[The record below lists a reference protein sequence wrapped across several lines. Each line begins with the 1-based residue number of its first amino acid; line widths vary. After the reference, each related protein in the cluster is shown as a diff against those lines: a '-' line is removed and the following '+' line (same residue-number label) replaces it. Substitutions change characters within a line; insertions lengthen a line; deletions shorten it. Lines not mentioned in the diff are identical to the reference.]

1 MEKGDAQ
8 KNIFLSWL
16 LVIVMFELEMWEVFM
31 AWVKFVREGI
41 EIEVNAGMS
50 VLEAEIQAG
59 LRPDAPCGG
68 LGKCGKCLVKMNGEV
83 VKACQMQIG
92 EGEICVV
99 ETLDGAG
106 NEKILTDGFNREVVL
121 EPGLKMAQVKLEKA
135 KTGEKRSDWQRLL
148 DTLAEADGE
157 VEPEQMEVDLKLAG
171 ELYGMR
177 RDSDEWYVIYSRR
190 RILEMR
196 KEAGRRCLAA
206 FDIGTTTIAGYL
218 LDGADG
224 RTLAVESRMNP
235 QAQYGADVIMR
246 ANYALEH
253 GTEALSMC
261 VRKAVNEMLGSLAE
275 DAGIRRE
282 DVFQVCVV
290 GNTCMHHL
298 FLGISPASLVHAPYT
313 PAVSE
318 RLVLNAGDY
327 GLSVQERAELIMLP
341 DIAGYV
347 GADTCGCLL
356 AIRQDLR
363 EEISLMIDIGTNGE
377 MVLGN
382 RERMVTCST
391 AAGPAFEGAK
401 IECGMRGADG
411 AVDHVKY
418 EDGKWSYTTVGNKPA
433 VGLCGSGLIDLV
445 AGLLDAGILD
455 ENGVLRSGQ
464 EKQGVFIL
472 VPPEQSGNE
481 RGVYLTQKDIGEVQL
496 AKAAI
501 AAGIRMLMEK
511 LGITEDEIS
520 SVYIAGAFGNY
531 MDPVS
536 AGKISLLPATLV
548 KKVKPVGNAAGEGA
562 KIALVNE
569 KEMLEMD
576 ELVRK
581 TEFIELAASADFQDY
596 FIDELGFEIDE

>member
-1 MEKGDAQ
+1 
-8 KNIFLSWL
+8 
-16 LVIVMFELEMWEVFM
+16 M
-31 AWVKFVREGI
+31 AWVKFVRENI
-41 EIEVNAGMS
+41 EIEMEDGAS
-50 VLEAEIQAG
+50 VLEAEIRAG

-68 LGKCGKCLVKMNGEV
+68 LGKCGKCLVKINGEV
-83 VKACQMQIG
+83 VKACQVRIS
-92 EGEICVV
+92 EGETCVV
-99 ETLDGAG
+99 ETLDRAG
-106 NEKILTDGFNREVVL
+106 SEKILTDGFNREVVF
-121 EPGLKMAQVKLEKA
+121 EPGLRMVQVELEKA
-135 KTGEKRSDWQRLL
+135 RPGEKRSDWQRLL
-148 DTLAEADGE
+148 DELAEMDSD
-157 VEPEQMEVDLKLAG
+157 VEPERMEVDLKLAG

-177 RDSDEWYVIYSRR
+177 RDSDDWYVIYSGR

-196 KEAGRRCLAA
+196 KQAGRRCLAA

-218 LDGADG
+218 LDSEDG
-224 RTLAVESRMNP
+224 RMLAVESRMNP

-253 GTEALSMC
+253 GTDVLSRC
-261 VRKAVNEMLGSLAE
+261 IREAVNEMLGVLTG
-275 DAGIRRE
+275 DAGISRQ
-282 DVFQVCVV
+282 DIFQVCIV

-327 GLSVQERAELIMLP
+327 GLDVQRKAELIMLP

-356 AIRQDLR
+356 ALRQDQKD
-363 EEISLMIDIGTNGE
+363 EISLMIDIGTNGE

-382 RERMVTCST
+382 RNRLVTCST

-401 IECGMRGADG
+401 IECGMRGAAG

-418 EDGKWSYTTVGNKPA
+418 ENGKWDYTTVGNQPA

-445 AGLLDAGILD
+445 AGLLDAGMLD
-455 ENGVLRSGQ
+455 ENGALSSGQ
-464 EKQGVFIL
+464 EKQGVFML
-472 VPPEQSGNE
+472 VPLEQAGNE

-501 AAGIRMLMEK
+501 AAGIQMLMK
-511 LGITEDEIS
+511 RLGITEEEIC

-536 AGKISLLPATLV
+536 AGKIGLLPAALV

-569 KEMLEMD
+569 REMLEMD
-576 ELVRK
+576 ELVGK
-581 TEFIELAASADFQDY
+581 IDFVELAASGDFQDY
-596 FIDELGFEIDE
+596 FIDELGFEANE

>member
-1 MEKGDAQ
+1 
-8 KNIFLSWL
+8 
-16 LVIVMFELEMWEVFM
+16 M
-31 AWVKFVREGI
+31 AWVKFVRENI
-41 EIEVNAGMS
+41 EIEMEDGAS
-50 VLEAEIQAG
+50 VLEAEIRAG

-68 LGKCGKCLVKMNGEV
+68 LGKCGKCLVKINGEV
-83 VKACQMQIG
+83 VKACQVRIS
-92 EGEICVV
+92 EGETCVV
-99 ETLDGAG
+99 ETLDRAG
-106 NEKILTDGFNREVVL
+106 SEKILTDGFNREVVF
-121 EPGLKMAQVKLEKA
+121 EPGLRMVQVELEKA
-135 KTGEKRSDWQRLL
+135 RPGEKRSDWQRLL
-148 DTLAEADGE
+148 DELAEMDSD
-157 VEPEQMEVDLKLAG
+157 VEPERMEVDLKLAG

-177 RDSDEWYVIYSRR
+177 RDSDDWYVIYSGR

-196 KEAGRRCLAA
+196 KQAGRRCLAA

-218 LDGADG
+218 LDSEDG
-224 RTLAVESRMNP
+224 RMLAVESRMNP
-235 QAQYGADVIMR
+235 QSQYGADVIMR

-253 GTEALSMC
+253 GTDVLSRC
-261 VRKAVNEMLGSLAE
+261 IREAVNEMLGVLAG
-275 DAGIRRE
+275 DAGISRE
-282 DVFQVCVV
+282 DIFQVCIV

-327 GLSVQERAELIMLP
+327 GLDVQRKAELIMLP

-356 AIRQDLR
+356 ALRQDQKD
-363 EEISLMIDIGTNGE
+363 EISLMIDIGTNGE

-382 RERMVTCST
+382 RNRLVTCST

-401 IECGMRGADG
+401 IECGMRGAAG

-418 EDGKWSYTTVGNKPA
+418 ENGKWDYTTVGNQPA

-445 AGLLDAGILD
+445 AGLLDAGMLD
-455 ENGVLRSGQ
+455 ENGALSSGQ
-464 EKQGVFIL
+464 EKQGVFML
-472 VPPEQSGNE
+472 VPLEQAGNE

-501 AAGIRMLMEK
+501 AAGIQMLMK
-511 LGITEDEIS
+511 RLGITEEEIC

-536 AGKISLLPATLV
+536 AGKIGLLPAALV

-569 KEMLEMD
+569 REMLEMD
-576 ELVRK
+576 ELVGK
-581 TEFIELAASADFQDY
+581 IDFVELAASGDFQDY
-596 FIDELGFEIDE
+596 FIDELGFEANE

>member
-1 MEKGDAQ
+1 
-8 KNIFLSWL
+8 
-16 LVIVMFELEMWEVFM
+16 M
-31 AWVKFVREGI
+31 AWVKFVRENI
-41 EIEVNAGMS
+41 EIEMEDGAS
-50 VLEAEIQAG
+50 VLEAEIRAG

-68 LGKCGKCLVKMNGEV
+68 LGKCGKCLVKINGEV
-83 VKACQMQIG
+83 VKACQVRIS
-92 EGEICVV
+92 EGETCVV
-99 ETLDGAG
+99 ETLDRAG
-106 NEKILTDGFNREVVL
+106 SEKILTDGFNREVVF
-121 EPGLKMAQVKLEKA
+121 EPGLRMVQVELEKA
-135 KTGEKRSDWQRLL
+135 RPGEKRSDWQRLL
-148 DTLAEADGE
+148 DELAEMDSD
-157 VEPEQMEVDLKLAG
+157 VEPERMEVDLKLAG

-177 RDSDEWYVIYSRR
+177 RDSDDWYVIYSGR

-196 KEAGRRCLAA
+196 KQAGRRCLAA

-218 LDGADG
+218 LDSEDG
-224 RTLAVESRMNP
+224 RMLAVESRMNP

-253 GTEALSMC
+253 GTDVLSRC
-261 VRKAVNEMLGSLAE
+261 IREAVNEMLGVLAG
-275 DAGIRRE
+275 DAGISRE
-282 DVFQVCVV
+282 DIFQVCIV

-327 GLSVQERAELIMLP
+327 GLDVQRKAELIMLP

-356 AIRQDLR
+356 ALRQDQKD
-363 EEISLMIDIGTNGE
+363 EISLMIDIGTNGE

-382 RERMVTCST
+382 RNRLVTCST

-401 IECGMRGADG
+401 IECGMRGAAG

-418 EDGKWSYTTVGNKPA
+418 ENGKWDYTTVGNQPA

-445 AGLLDAGILD
+445 AGLLDAGMLD
-455 ENGVLRSGQ
+455 ENGALSSGQ
-464 EKQGVFIL
+464 EKQGVFML
-472 VPPEQSGNE
+472 VPLEQAGNE
-481 RGVYLTQKDIGEVQL
+481 RGVYLTQKDIVEVQL

-501 AAGIRMLMEK
+501 AAGIQMLMK
-511 LGITEDEIS
+511 RLGITEEEIC

-536 AGKISLLPATLV
+536 AGKIGLLPAALV

-569 KEMLEMD
+569 REMLEMD
-576 ELVRK
+576 ELVGK
-581 TEFIELAASADFQDY
+581 IDFVELAASGDFQDY
-596 FIDELGFEIDE
+596 FIDELGFEANE

>member
-1 MEKGDAQ
+1 
-8 KNIFLSWL
+8 
-16 LVIVMFELEMWEVFM
+16 M
-31 AWVKFVREGI
+31 AWVKFVRKNI
-41 EIEVNAGMS
+41 EIEMEDGAS
-50 VLEAEIQAG
+50 VLEAEIRAG

-68 LGKCGKCLVKMNGEV
+68 LGKCGKCLVKINGEV
-83 VKACQMQIG
+83 VKACQVRIS
-92 EGEICVV
+92 EGETCVV
-99 ETLDGAG
+99 ETLDRAG
-106 NEKILTDGFNREVVL
+106 SEKILTDGFNREVVF
-121 EPGLKMAQVKLEKA
+121 EPGLRMVQVELEKA
-135 KTGEKRSDWQRLL
+135 RPGEKRSDWQRLL
-148 DTLAEADGE
+148 DELAEMDSD
-157 VEPEQMEVDLKLAG
+157 VEPERMEVDLKLAG

-177 RDSDEWYVIYSRR
+177 RDSDDWYVIYSGR

-196 KEAGRRCLAA
+196 KQAGRRCLAA

-218 LDGADG
+218 LDSEDG
-224 RTLAVESRMNP
+224 RMLAVESRMNP

-253 GTEALSMC
+253 GTDVLSRC
-261 VRKAVNEMLGSLAE
+261 IREAVNEMLGVLAG
-275 DAGIRRE
+275 DAGISRE
-282 DVFQVCVV
+282 DIFQVCIV

-327 GLSVQERAELIMLP
+327 GLDVQRKAELIMLP

-356 AIRQDLR
+356 ALRQDQKD
-363 EEISLMIDIGTNGE
+363 EISLMIDIGTNGE

-382 RERMVTCST
+382 RNRLVTCST

-401 IECGMRGADG
+401 IECGMRGAAG

-418 EDGKWSYTTVGNKPA
+418 ENGKWDYTTVGNQPA

-445 AGLLDAGILD
+445 AGLLDAGMLD
-455 ENGVLRSGQ
+455 ENGALSSGQ
-464 EKQGVFIL
+464 EKQGVFML
-472 VPPEQSGNE
+472 VPLEQAGNE

-501 AAGIRMLMEK
+501 AAGIQMLMK
-511 LGITEDEIS
+511 RLGITEEEIC

-536 AGKISLLPATLV
+536 AGKIGLLPAALV

-569 KEMLEMD
+569 REMLEMD
-576 ELVRK
+576 ELVGK
-581 TEFIELAASADFQDY
+581 IDFVELSASGDFQDY
-596 FIDELGFEIDE
+596 FIDELGFEANE

>member
-1 MEKGDAQ
+1 
-8 KNIFLSWL
+8 
-16 LVIVMFELEMWEVFM
+16 M

-50 VLEAEIQAG
+50 VLEAEIRAG

-68 LGKCGKCLVKMNGEV
+68 LGKCGKCLVKIDGEV
-83 VKACQMQIG
+83 VKACQVRIG
-92 EGEICVV
+92 EGETCVV
-99 ETLDGAG
+99 ETLDRAG
-106 NEKILTDGFNREVVL
+106 NEKILTDGFNREVVF
-121 EPGLKMAQVKLEKA
+121 EPGLRMAQVELEKA

-148 DTLAEADGE
+148 DTLAETDGE
-157 VEPEQMEVDLKLAG
+157 VEQGQMEVDLKLAG

-327 GLSVQERAELIMLP
+327 GLAVQERAELLMLS

-356 AIRQDLR
+356 AIRQDQQ

-401 IECGMRGADG
+401 IECGMRGAAG

-418 EDGKWSYTTVGNKPA
+418 EDGKWNYTTVGNKPA

-445 AGLLDAGILD
+445 AGLLDAGMLD

-472 VPPEQSGNE
+472 VPPERGGNE
-481 RGVYLTQKDIGEVQL
+481 RGVYLTQKDLGEVQL

-501 AAGIRMLMEK
+501 AAGIQMLMER
-511 LGITEDEIS
+511 LGITEDDIC

-536 AGKISLLPATLV
+536 AGKIGLLPATLV

-581 TEFIELAASADFQDY
+581 IEFVELAASADFQDH
-596 FIDELGFEIDE
+596 FIDELGFETGE

>member
-1 MEKGDAQ
+1 
-8 KNIFLSWL
+8 
-16 LVIVMFELEMWEVFM
+16 M
-31 AWVKFVREGI
+31 AWVNFVREGKR
-41 EIEVNAGMS
+41 IEVEDGES
-50 VLEAEIQAG
+50 VLEAEIRAG

-68 LGKCGKCLVKMNGEV
+68 LGKCGKCLVKIDGEV
-83 VKACQMQIG
+83 VKACQVRAGG
-92 EGEICVV
+92 EPEHKEYIV
-99 ETLDGAG
+99 ETLERSGD
-106 NEKILTDGFNREVVL
+106 EKILTDGFNREVVFA
-121 EPGLKMAQVKLEKA
+121 PGVRMEKVVLEKA
-135 KTGEKRSDWQRLL
+135 KPGEKRSDWQRLL
-148 DTLAEADGE
+148 DALAETDSG
-157 VEPEQMEVDLKLAG
+157 VEPERMEADLKLAG

-177 RDSDEWYVIYSRR
+177 RDSDDWYVIYSGR
-190 RILEMR
+190 RIMELR
-196 KEAGRRCLAA
+196 KEVGRRCLVA

-218 LDGADG
+218 LDGEDG

-253 GTEALSMC
+253 GTDVLSQC
-261 VRKAVNEMLGSLAE
+261 IREAVNEMLGVLAGA
-275 DAGIRRE
+275 AGISR
-282 DVFQVCVV
+282 DDIFQVCIV

-298 FLGISPASLVHAPYT
+298 FLGISPASLVHAPYM

-327 GLSVQERAELIMLP
+327 GLDVQRKAELIMLP

-356 AIRQDLR
+356 TLRQDLKD
-363 EEISLMIDIGTNGE
+363 EISLMIDIGTNGE

-382 RERMVTCST
+382 KERLVTCST

-401 IECGMRGADG
+401 IECGMRGAAG
-411 AVDHVKY
+411 AVDHVKF
-418 EDGKWSYTTVGNKPA
+418 EDGKWSYTTVGDKPA

-445 AGLLDAGILD
+445 AGLLDAGMLD
-455 ENGVLRSGQ
+455 ENGVLSSGQ
-464 EKQGVFIL
+464 EKPGVFVL
-472 VPPEQSGNE
+472 VPKEQAGTE
-481 RGVYLTQKDIGEVQL
+481 KGVYITQKDIGEVQL

-501 AAGIRMLMEK
+501 AAGIQMLEK
-511 LGITEDEIS
+511 QLGIMEDQID

-536 AGKISLLPATLV
+536 AGRIGLFPETLV
-548 KKVKPVGNAAGEGA
+548 RKVKPVGNAAGEGA

-569 KEMLEMD
+569 REMLEMD

-581 TEFIELAASADFQDY
+581 IDFVELAASADFQDY
-596 FIDELGFEIDE
+596 FIDELGFEMSE

>member
-1 MEKGDAQ
+1 M
-8 KNIFLSWL
+8 
-16 LVIVMFELEMWEVFM
+16 
-31 AWVKFVREGI
+31 
-41 EIEVNAGMS
+41 
-50 VLEAEIQAG
+50 
-59 LRPDAPCGG
+59 
-68 LGKCGKCLVKMNGEV
+68 
-83 VKACQMQIG
+83 VKACQVRIS
-92 EGEICVV
+92 EGETCVV
-99 ETLDGAG
+99 ETLDRAG
-106 NEKILTDGFNREVVL
+106 SEKILTDGFNREVVF
-121 EPGLKMAQVKLEKA
+121 EPGLRMVQVELEKA
-135 KTGEKRSDWQRLL
+135 RPGEKRSDWQRLL
-148 DTLAEADGE
+148 DELAEMDSD
-157 VEPEQMEVDLKLAG
+157 VEPERMEVDLKLAG

-177 RDSDEWYVIYSRR
+177 RDSDDWYVIYSGR

-196 KEAGRRCLAA
+196 KQAGRRCLAA

-218 LDGADG
+218 LDSEDG
-224 RTLAVESRMNP
+224 RMLAVESRMNP

-253 GTEALSMC
+253 GTDVLSRC
-261 VRKAVNEMLGSLAE
+261 IREAVNEMLGVLAG
-275 DAGIRRE
+275 DAGISRE
-282 DVFQVCVV
+282 DIFQVCIV

-327 GLSVQERAELIMLP
+327 GLDVQRKAELIMLP

-356 AIRQDLR
+356 ALRQDQKD
-363 EEISLMIDIGTNGE
+363 EISLMIDIGTNGE

-382 RERMVTCST
+382 RNRLVTCST

-401 IECGMRGADG
+401 IECGMRGAAG

-418 EDGKWSYTTVGNKPA
+418 ENGKWDYTTVGNQPA

-445 AGLLDAGILD
+445 AGLLDAGMLD
-455 ENGVLRSGQ
+455 ENGALSSGQ
-464 EKQGVFIL
+464 EKQGVFML
-472 VPPEQSGNE
+472 VPLEQAGNE

-501 AAGIRMLMEK
+501 AAGIQMLMK
-511 LGITEDEIS
+511 RLGITEEEIC

-536 AGKISLLPATLV
+536 AGKIGLLPAALV

-569 KEMLEMD
+569 REMLEMD
-576 ELVRK
+576 ELVGK
-581 TEFIELAASADFQDY
+581 IDFVELAASGDFQDY
-596 FIDELGFEIDE
+596 FIDELGFEANE

>member
-1 MEKGDAQ
+1 
-8 KNIFLSWL
+8 
-16 LVIVMFELEMWEVFM
+16 M
-31 AWVKFVREGI
+31 AWVKFVREDI
-41 EIEVNAGMS
+41 EIEVEDGIS

-68 LGKCGKCLVKMNGEV
+68 LGKCGKCLVKINGEV
-83 VKACQMQIG
+83 VKACQVRIG
-92 EGEICVV
+92 EGETCVV
-99 ETLDGAG
+99 ETLDRAG
-106 NEKILTDGFNREVVL
+106 NEKILTDGFNREVVF
-121 EPGLKMAQVKLEKA
+121 EPGLRMAQVELEKA
-135 KTGEKRSDWQRLL
+135 KAGEKRSDWQRLL
-148 DTLAEADGE
+148 DTLAETDGE
-157 VEPEQMEVDLKLAG
+157 VEPGQMEVDLKLAG

-298 FLGISPASLVHAPYT
+298 FLGISPASLVHAPYI

-327 GLSVQERAELIMLP
+327 GLAVQERAELIMLS

-356 AIRQDLR
+356 AIRQDQQ

-401 IECGMRGADG
+401 IECGMRGAAG

-418 EDGKWSYTTVGNKPA
+418 EDGKWNYTTVGNKPA

-445 AGLLDAGILD
+445 AGLLDAGMLD

-464 EKQGVFIL
+464 EKQGMFIL
-472 VPPEQSGNE
+472 VPPERGGNE

-501 AAGIRMLMEK
+501 AAGIQMLME
-511 LGITEDEIS
+511 
-520 SVYIAGAFGNY
+520 
-531 MDPVS
+531 
-536 AGKISLLPATLV
+536 
-548 KKVKPVGNAAGEGA
+548 
-562 KIALVNE
+562 
-569 KEMLEMD
+569 
-576 ELVRK
+576 
-581 TEFIELAASADFQDY
+581 
-596 FIDELGFEIDE
+596 

>member
-1 MEKGDAQ
+1 
-8 KNIFLSWL
+8 
-16 LVIVMFELEMWEVFM
+16 M
-31 AWVKFVREGI
+31 AWVKFVRENI
-41 EIEVNAGMS
+41 EIEMEDGAS
-50 VLEAEIQAG
+50 VLEAEIRAG

-68 LGKCGKCLVKMNGEV
+68 LGKCGKCLVKINGEV
-83 VKACQMQIG
+83 VKACQVRIS
-92 EGEICVV
+92 EGETCVV
-99 ETLDGAG
+99 ETLDRAG
-106 NEKILTDGFNREVVL
+106 SEKILTDGFNREVVF
-121 EPGLKMAQVKLEKA
+121 EPGLRMVQVELEKA
-135 KTGEKRSDWQRLL
+135 RPGEKRSDWQRLL
-148 DTLAEADGE
+148 DELAEMDSD
-157 VEPEQMEVDLKLAG
+157 VEPERMEVDLKLAG

-177 RDSDEWYVIYSRR
+177 RDSDEWYVIYSGR

-196 KEAGRRCLAA
+196 KQAGRRCLAA

-218 LDGADG
+218 LDSEDG
-224 RTLAVESRMNP
+224 RILAVESRMNP

-253 GTEALSMC
+253 GTDVLSRC
-261 VRKAVNEMLGSLAE
+261 IREAVNEMLGVLAG
-275 DAGIRRE
+275 DAGISRE
-282 DVFQVCVV
+282 DIFQVCIV

-327 GLSVQERAELIMLP
+327 GLDVQRKAELIMLP

-356 AIRQDLR
+356 ALRQDQKD
-363 EEISLMIDIGTNGE
+363 EISLMIDIGTNGE

-382 RERMVTCST
+382 RNRLVTCST

-401 IECGMRGADG
+401 IECGMRGAAG

-418 EDGKWSYTTVGNKPA
+418 ENGKWDYTTVGNQPA

-445 AGLLDAGILD
+445 AGLLDAGMLD
-455 ENGVLRSGQ
+455 ENGALSSGQ
-464 EKQGVFIL
+464 EKQGVFML
-472 VPPEQSGNE
+472 VPLEQAGNE

-501 AAGIRMLMEK
+501 AAGIQMLMK
-511 LGITEDEIS
+511 RLGITEEEIC

-536 AGKISLLPATLV
+536 AGKIGLLPAALV

-569 KEMLEMD
+569 REMLEMD
-576 ELVRK
+576 ELVGK
-581 TEFIELAASADFQDY
+581 IDFVELAASGDFQDY
-596 FIDELGFEIDE
+596 FIDELGFEANE

>member
-1 MEKGDAQ
+1 
-8 KNIFLSWL
+8 
-16 LVIVMFELEMWEVFM
+16 M
-31 AWVKFVREGI
+31 AWVNFVKEGKR
-41 EIEVNAGMS
+41 IEVEDGES
-50 VLEAEIQAG
+50 VLEAEIRAG

-68 LGKCGKCLVKMNGEV
+68 LGKCGKCLVKIDGEV
-83 VKACQMQIG
+83 VKACQVRAGG
-92 EGEICVV
+92 EPEHKEYIV
-99 ETLDGAG
+99 ETLERSGD
-106 NEKILTDGFNREVVL
+106 EKILTDGFNREVVFA
-121 EPGLKMAQVKLEKA
+121 PGVRMEKVVLEKA
-135 KTGEKRSDWQRLL
+135 KPGEKRSDWQRLL
-148 DTLAEADGE
+148 DALAETDSG
-157 VEPEQMEVDLKLAG
+157 VEPERMEADLKLAG

-177 RDSDEWYVIYSRR
+177 RDSDDWYVIYSGR
-190 RILEMR
+190 RIMELR
-196 KEAGRRCLAA
+196 KEVGRRCLVA

-218 LDGADG
+218 LDGEDG

-253 GTEALSMC
+253 GTDVLSQC
-261 VRKAVNEMLGSLAE
+261 IREAVNEMLGVLAGA
-275 DAGIRRE
+275 AGISR
-282 DVFQVCVV
+282 DDIFQVCIV

-327 GLSVQERAELIMLP
+327 GLDVQRKAELIMLP

-356 AIRQDLR
+356 TLRQDLKD
-363 EEISLMIDIGTNGE
+363 EISLMIDIGTNGE

-382 RERMVTCST
+382 KERLVTCST

-401 IECGMRGADG
+401 IECGMRGAAG
-411 AVDHVKY
+411 AVDHVKF
-418 EDGKWSYTTVGNKPA
+418 EDGKWSYTTVGDKPA

-445 AGLLDAGILD
+445 AGLLDAGMLD
-455 ENGVLRSGQ
+455 ENGVLSSGQ
-464 EKQGVFIL
+464 EKPGVFVL
-472 VPPEQSGNE
+472 VPKEQAGTE
-481 RGVYLTQKDIGEVQL
+481 KGVYITQKDIGEVQL

-501 AAGIRMLMEK
+501 AAGIQMLEK
-511 LGITEDEIS
+511 QLGIMEDQID

-536 AGKISLLPATLV
+536 AGRIGLFPETLV
-548 KKVKPVGNAAGEGA
+548 RKVKPVGNAAGEGA

-569 KEMLEMD
+569 REMLEMD

-581 TEFIELAASADFQDY
+581 IDFVELAASVDFQDY
-596 FIDELGFEIDE
+596 FIDELGFEMSE

>member
-1 MEKGDAQ
+1 
-8 KNIFLSWL
+8 
-16 LVIVMFELEMWEVFM
+16 M
-31 AWVKFVREGI
+31 AWVKFVRENI
-41 EIEVNAGMS
+41 EIEMEDGAS
-50 VLEAEIQAG
+50 VLEAEIRAG

-68 LGKCGKCLVKMNGEV
+68 LGKCGKCLVKINGEV
-83 VKACQMQIG
+83 VKACQVRIS
-92 EGEICVV
+92 EGETCVV
-99 ETLDGAG
+99 ETLDRAG
-106 NEKILTDGFNREVVL
+106 SEKILTDGFNREVVF
-121 EPGLKMAQVKLEKA
+121 EPGLRMVQVELEKA
-135 KTGEKRSDWQRLL
+135 RPGEKRSDWQRLL
-148 DTLAEADGE
+148 DELAEMDSD
-157 VEPEQMEVDLKLAG
+157 VEPERMEVDLKLAG

-177 RDSDEWYVIYSRR
+177 RDSDEWYVIYSGR

-196 KEAGRRCLAA
+196 KQAGRRCLAA

-218 LDGADG
+218 LDSEDG
-224 RTLAVESRMNP
+224 RMLAVESRMNP

-253 GTEALSMC
+253 GTDVLSRC
-261 VRKAVNEMLGSLAE
+261 IREAVNEMLGVLAG
-275 DAGIRRE
+275 DAGISRE
-282 DVFQVCVV
+282 DIFQVCIV

-327 GLSVQERAELIMLP
+327 GLDVQRKAELIMLP

-356 AIRQDLR
+356 ALRQDQKD
-363 EEISLMIDIGTNGE
+363 EISLMIDIGTNGE

-382 RERMVTCST
+382 RNRLVTCST

-401 IECGMRGADG
+401 IECGMRGAAG

-418 EDGKWSYTTVGNKPA
+418 ENGKWDYTTVGNQPA

-445 AGLLDAGILD
+445 AGLLDAGMLD
-455 ENGVLRSGQ
+455 ENGALSSGQ
-464 EKQGVFIL
+464 EKQGMFML
-472 VPPEQSGNE
+472 VPLEQAGNE
-481 RGVYLTQKDIGEVQL
+481 RGVYLMQNDIGEVQL

-501 AAGIRMLMEK
+501 AAGIQMLMK
-511 LGITEDEIS
+511 RLGITEEEIC

-536 AGKISLLPATLV
+536 AGKIGLLPAALV

-569 KEMLEMD
+569 REMLEMD
-576 ELVRK
+576 ELVGK
-581 TEFIELAASADFQDY
+581 IDFVELAASGDFQDY
-596 FIDELGFEIDE
+596 FIDELGFEANE

>member
-1 MEKGDAQ
+1 M
-8 KNIFLSWL
+8 
-16 LVIVMFELEMWEVFM
+16 VC
-31 AWVKFVREGI
+31 VKFVRENI
-41 EIEVNAGMS
+41 EIEMEDGAS
-50 VLEAEIQAG
+50 VLEAEIRAG

-68 LGKCGKCLVKMNGEV
+68 LGKCGKCLVKINGEV
-83 VKACQMQIG
+83 VKACQVRIS
-92 EGEICVV
+92 EGETCVV
-99 ETLDGAG
+99 ETLDRAG
-106 NEKILTDGFNREVVL
+106 SEKILTDGFNREVVF
-121 EPGLKMAQVKLEKA
+121 EPGLRMAQVELEKA
-135 KTGEKRSDWQRLL
+135 RPGEKRSDWQRLL
-148 DTLAEADGE
+148 DELAEMDSD
-157 VEPEQMEVDLKLAG
+157 VEPERMEVDLKLAG

-177 RDSDEWYVIYSRR
+177 RDSDDWYVIYSGR

-196 KEAGRRCLAA
+196 KQAGRRCLAA

-218 LDGADG
+218 LDSEDG
-224 RTLAVESRMNP
+224 RMLAVESRMNP

-246 ANYALEH
+246 ADYALEH
-253 GTEALSMC
+253 GTDVLSRC
-261 VRKAVNEMLGSLAE
+261 IREAVNEMLGVLAG
-275 DAGIRRE
+275 DAGISRE
-282 DVFQVCVV
+282 DIFQVCIV

-327 GLSVQERAELIMLP
+327 GLDVQRKAELIMLP

-356 AIRQDLR
+356 ALRQDLKD
-363 EEISLMIDIGTNGE
+363 EISLMIDIGTNGE

-382 RERMVTCST
+382 RDRLVTCST

-401 IECGMRGADG
+401 IECGMRGAAG

-418 EDGKWSYTTVGNKPA
+418 ENGKWNYTTVGNQPA

-445 AGLLDAGILD
+445 AGLLDAGMLD
-455 ENGVLRSGQ
+455 ENGALSSGQ
-464 EKQGVFIL
+464 EKQGVFML
-472 VPPEQSGNE
+472 VPPEQAGNE

-501 AAGIRMLMEK
+501 AAGIQMLMK
-511 LGITEDEIS
+511 RLGITEEEIC

-536 AGKISLLPATLV
+536 AGKIGLLPAALV
-548 KKVKPVGNAAGEGA
+548 KKVEPVGNAAGEGA

-569 KEMLEMD
+569 REMLEMD
-576 ELVRK
+576 ELVGK
-581 TEFIELAASADFQDY
+581 IDFVELAASGDFQDY
-596 FIDELGFEIDE
+596 FIDELGFEANE

>member
-1 MEKGDAQ
+1 
-8 KNIFLSWL
+8 
-16 LVIVMFELEMWEVFM
+16 M
-31 AWVKFVREGI
+31 AWVKFVRENI
-41 EIEVNAGMS
+41 EIEMEDGAS
-50 VLEAEIQAG
+50 VLEAEIRAG

-68 LGKCGKCLVKMNGEV
+68 LGKCGKCLVKINGEV
-83 VKACQMQIG
+83 VKACQVRIS
-92 EGEICVV
+92 EGETCVV
-99 ETLDGAG
+99 ETLDRAG
-106 NEKILTDGFNREVVL
+106 SEKILTDGFNREVVF
-121 EPGLKMAQVKLEKA
+121 EPGLRMVQVELEKA
-135 KTGEKRSDWQRLL
+135 RPGEKRSDWQRLL
-148 DTLAEADGE
+148 DELAEMDSD
-157 VEPEQMEVDLKLAG
+157 VEPERMEVDLKLAG

-177 RDSDEWYVIYSRR
+177 RDSDDWYVIYSGR

-196 KEAGRRCLAA
+196 KQAGRRCLAA

-218 LDGADG
+218 LDSEDG
-224 RTLAVESRMNP
+224 RMLAVESRMNP

-253 GTEALSMC
+253 GTDVLSRC
-261 VRKAVNEMLGSLAE
+261 IREAVNEMLGVLAG
-275 DAGIRRE
+275 DAGISRE
-282 DVFQVCVV
+282 DIFQVCIV

-327 GLSVQERAELIMLP
+327 GLDVQRKAELIMLP

-356 AIRQDLR
+356 ALRQDQKD
-363 EEISLMIDIGTNGE
+363 EISLMIDIGTNGE

-382 RERMVTCST
+382 RNRLVTCST

-401 IECGMRGADG
+401 IECGMRGAAG

-418 EDGKWSYTTVGNKPA
+418 ENGKWDYTTVGNQPA

-445 AGLLDAGILD
+445 AGLLDAGMLD
-455 ENGVLRSGQ
+455 ENGALSSGQ
-464 EKQGVFIL
+464 DKQGVFML
-472 VPPEQSGNE
+472 VPLEQAGNE

-501 AAGIRMLMEK
+501 AAGIQMLMK
-511 LGITEDEIS
+511 RLGITEEEIC

-536 AGKISLLPATLV
+536 AGKIGLLPAALV

-569 KEMLEMD
+569 REMLEMD
-576 ELVRK
+576 ELVGK
-581 TEFIELAASADFQDY
+581 IDFVELAASGDFQDY
-596 FIDELGFEIDE
+596 FIDELGFEANE

>member
-1 MEKGDAQ
+1 
-8 KNIFLSWL
+8 
-16 LVIVMFELEMWEVFM
+16 M
-31 AWVKFVREGI
+31 AWVKFVRENI
-41 EIEVNAGMS
+41 EIEMEDGAS
-50 VLEAEIQAG
+50 VLEAEIRAG

-68 LGKCGKCLVKMNGEV
+68 LGKCGKCLVKINGEV
-83 VKACQMQIG
+83 VKACQVRIS
-92 EGEICVV
+92 EGETCVV
-99 ETLDGAG
+99 ETLDRAG
-106 NEKILTDGFNREVVL
+106 SEKILTDGFNREVVF
-121 EPGLKMAQVKLEKA
+121 EPGLRMVQVELEKA
-135 KTGEKRSDWQRLL
+135 RPGEKRSDWQRLL
-148 DTLAEADGE
+148 DELAEMDSD
-157 VEPEQMEVDLKLAG
+157 VEPERMEVDLKLAG

-177 RDSDEWYVIYSRR
+177 RDSDDWYVVYSGR

-196 KEAGRRCLAA
+196 KQAGRRCLAA

-218 LDGADG
+218 LDSEDG
-224 RTLAVESRMNP
+224 RMLAVESRMNP

-253 GTEALSMC
+253 GTDVLSRC
-261 VRKAVNEMLGSLAE
+261 IREAVNEMLGVLAG
-275 DAGIRRE
+275 DAGISRE
-282 DVFQVCVV
+282 DIFQVCIV

-327 GLSVQERAELIMLP
+327 GLDVQRKAELIMLP

-356 AIRQDLR
+356 ALRQDQKD
-363 EEISLMIDIGTNGE
+363 EISLMIDIGTNGE

-382 RERMVTCST
+382 RNRLVTCST

-401 IECGMRGADG
+401 IECGMRGAAG

-418 EDGKWSYTTVGNKPA
+418 ENGKWDYTTVGNQPA

-445 AGLLDAGILD
+445 AGLLDAGMLD
-455 ENGVLRSGQ
+455 ENGALSSGQ
-464 EKQGVFIL
+464 EKQGVFML
-472 VPPEQSGNE
+472 VPLEQAGNE

-501 AAGIRMLMEK
+501 AAGIQMLMK
-511 LGITEDEIS
+511 RLGITEEEIC

-536 AGKISLLPATLV
+536 AGKIGLLPAALV

-569 KEMLEMD
+569 REMLEMD
-576 ELVRK
+576 ELVGK
-581 TEFIELAASADFQDY
+581 IDFVELAASGDFQDY
-596 FIDELGFEIDE
+596 FIDELGFEANE

>member
-282 DVFQVCVV
+282 DIFQVCVV

-327 GLSVQERAELIMLP
+327 GLAVQERAELIMLS

-356 AIRQDLR
+356 AIRQDQQ

-401 IECGMRGADG
+401 IECGMRGAAG

-418 EDGKWSYTTVGNKPA
+418 EDGKWNYTTVGNKPA
-433 VGLCGSGLIDLV
+433 FGLCGSGLIDLV
-445 AGLLDAGILD
+445 AGLLDAGMLD

>member
-1 MEKGDAQ
+1 
-8 KNIFLSWL
+8 
-16 LVIVMFELEMWEVFM
+16 M
-31 AWVKFVREGI
+31 AWVKFVRENC
-41 EIEVNAGMS
+41 EIEVEAGMS
-50 VLEAEIQAG
+50 VLEAEIRAG

-68 LGKCGKCLVKMNGEV
+68 LGKCGKCLVKINGEV
-83 VKACQMQIG
+83 VKACQVRVGTG
-92 EGEICVV
+92 ETCVV
-99 ETLDGAG
+99 ETLDRVGD
-106 NEKILTDGFNREVVL
+106 EKILTAGFNREVVF
-121 EPGLKMAQVKLEKA
+121 EPGLRMAQVELEKA
-135 KTGEKRSDWQRLL
+135 KPGEKRSDWQRLL
-148 DTLAEADGE
+148 NELAEKDSD
-157 VEPEQMEVDLKLAG
+157 VDPESMEVDLRLAG

-177 RDSDEWYVIYSRR
+177 RDSDDWYVIYSGR

-196 KEAGRRCLAA
+196 KVAGRRCLAA

-218 LDGADG
+218 LDGEDG

-253 GTEALSMC
+253 GTEVLSMC
-261 VRKAVNEMLGSLAE
+261 IREAANEMLGVLAD
-275 DAGIRRE
+275 DAGIDRR
-282 DVFQVCVV
+282 DIFQVCIV

-327 GLSVQERAELIMLP
+327 GLDVQRKAELIMLP

-356 AIRQDLR
+356 ALRQDLQ

-382 RERMVTCST
+382 REHLVTCST

-401 IECGMRGADG
+401 IECGMRGAAG

-418 EDGKWSYTTVGNKPA
+418 EAGKWSYTTVGNKPA

-445 AGLLDAGILD
+445 AGLLDAGMLD
-455 ENGVLRSGQ
+455 ENGALSTGQ
-464 EKQGVFIL
+464 ENQGVFML
-472 VPPEQSGNE
+472 VPPEQAGNE

-501 AAGIRMLMEK
+501 AAGIQMLMER

-536 AGKISLLPATLV
+536 AGKIGLIPAALV
-548 KKVKPVGNAAGEGA
+548 KEVKPVGNAAGEGA

-581 TEFIELAASADFQDY
+581 IDFVELAASAEFQDH
-596 FIDELGFEIDE
+596 FIDELGFKVSE

>member
-1 MEKGDAQ
+1 
-8 KNIFLSWL
+8 
-16 LVIVMFELEMWEVFM
+16 M
-31 AWVKFVREGI
+31 AWVKFVRENI
-41 EIEVNAGMS
+41 EIEMEDGAS
-50 VLEAEIQAG
+50 VLEAEIRAG

-68 LGKCGKCLVKMNGEV
+68 LGKCGKCLVKINGEV
-83 VKACQMQIG
+83 VKACQVRIS
-92 EGEICVV
+92 EGETCVV
-99 ETLDGAG
+99 ETLDRAG
-106 NEKILTDGFNREVVL
+106 SEKILTDGFNREVVF
-121 EPGLKMAQVKLEKA
+121 EPGLRMVQVELEKA
-135 KTGEKRSDWQRLL
+135 RPGEKRSDWQRLL
-148 DTLAEADGE
+148 DELAEMDSD
-157 VEPEQMEVDLKLAG
+157 VEPERMEVDLKLAG

-177 RDSDEWYVIYSRR
+177 RDSDDWYVIYSGR

-196 KEAGRRCLAA
+196 KQAGRRCLAA

-218 LDGADG
+218 LDSEDG
-224 RTLAVESRMNP
+224 RMLAVESRMNP

-253 GTEALSMC
+253 GTDVLSRC
-261 VRKAVNEMLGSLAE
+261 IREAVNEMLGVLAG
-275 DAGIRRE
+275 DAGISRE
-282 DVFQVCVV
+282 DIFQVCIV

-327 GLSVQERAELIMLP
+327 GLDVQRKAELIMLP

-356 AIRQDLR
+356 ALRQDLKD
-363 EEISLMIDIGTNGE
+363 EISLMIDIGTNGE

-382 RERMVTCST
+382 RNRLVTCST

-401 IECGMRGADG
+401 IECGMRGAAG

-418 EDGKWSYTTVGNKPA
+418 ENGKWDYTTVGNQPA

-445 AGLLDAGILD
+445 AGLLDAGMLD
-455 ENGVLRSGQ
+455 ENGALSSGQ
-464 EKQGVFIL
+464 EKQGVFML
-472 VPPEQSGNE
+472 VPPEQAGNE

-501 AAGIRMLMEK
+501 AAGIQMLMK
-511 LGITEDEIS
+511 RLGITEEEIC

-536 AGKISLLPATLV
+536 AGKIGLLPAALV
-548 KKVKPVGNAAGEGA
+548 KKVEPVGNAAGEGA

-569 KEMLEMD
+569 REMLEMD
-576 ELVRK
+576 ELVGK
-581 TEFIELAASADFQDY
+581 IDFVELAASGDFQDY
-596 FIDELGFEIDE
+596 FIDELGFEANE

>member
-1 MEKGDAQ
+1 M
-8 KNIFLSWL
+8 
-16 LVIVMFELEMWEVFM
+16 VC
-31 AWVKFVREGI
+31 VKFVREDI
-41 EIEVNAGMS
+41 EIEMEDGAS
-50 VLEAEIQAG
+50 VLEAEIRAG

-68 LGKCGKCLVKMNGEV
+68 LGKCGKCLVKINGEV
-83 VKACQMQIG
+83 VKACQVRIS
-92 EGEICVV
+92 EGETCVV
-99 ETLDGAG
+99 ETLDRVGS
-106 NEKILTDGFNREVVL
+106 EKILTDGFNREVVF
-121 EPGLKMAQVKLEKA
+121 EPGLRMVQVELEKA
-135 KTGEKRSDWQRLL
+135 RPGEKRSDWQRLL
-148 DTLAEADGE
+148 DELAEMDSD
-157 VEPEQMEVDLKLAG
+157 VEPERMEVDLKLAG

-177 RDSDEWYVIYSRR
+177 RDSDDWYVIYSGR

-196 KEAGRRCLAA
+196 KQAGRRCLAA

-218 LDGADG
+218 LDSEDG
-224 RTLAVESRMNP
+224 RMLAVESRMNP

-253 GTEALSMC
+253 GTDVLSRC
-261 VRKAVNEMLGSLAE
+261 IREAVNEMLGVLAG
-275 DAGIRRE
+275 DAGISRE
-282 DVFQVCVV
+282 DIFQVCIV

-327 GLSVQERAELIMLP
+327 GLDVQRKAELIMLP

-356 AIRQDLR
+356 ALRQDQKD
-363 EEISLMIDIGTNGE
+363 EISLMIDIGTNGE

-382 RERMVTCST
+382 RNRLVTCST

-401 IECGMRGADG
+401 IECGMRGAAG

-418 EDGKWSYTTVGNKPA
+418 ENGKWDYTTVGNQPA

-445 AGLLDAGILD
+445 AGLLDAGMLD
-455 ENGVLRSGQ
+455 ENGALSSGQ
-464 EKQGVFIL
+464 EKQGVFML
-472 VPPEQSGNE
+472 VPPEQAGNE

-501 AAGIRMLMEK
+501 AAGIQMLMK
-511 LGITEDEIS
+511 RLGITEEEIC

-536 AGKISLLPATLV
+536 AGKIGLLPAALV

-569 KEMLEMD
+569 REMLEMD
-576 ELVRK
+576 ELVGK
-581 TEFIELAASADFQDY
+581 IDFVELAASGDFQDY
-596 FIDELGFEIDE
+596 FIDELGFEANE

>member
-1 MEKGDAQ
+1 
-8 KNIFLSWL
+8 
-16 LVIVMFELEMWEVFM
+16 M
-31 AWVKFVREGI
+31 AWVKFVRENI
-41 EIEVNAGMS
+41 EIEMEDGAS
-50 VLEAEIQAG
+50 VLEAEIRAG

-68 LGKCGKCLVKMNGEV
+68 LGKCGKCLVKINGEV
-83 VKACQMQIG
+83 VKACQVRIS
-92 EGEICVV
+92 EGETCVV
-99 ETLDGAG
+99 ETLDRAG
-106 NEKILTDGFNREVVL
+106 SEKILTDGFNREVVF
-121 EPGLKMAQVKLEKA
+121 EPGLRMVQVELEKA
-135 KTGEKRSDWQRLL
+135 RPGEKRSDWQRLL
-148 DTLAEADGE
+148 DELAEMDSD
-157 VEPEQMEVDLKLAG
+157 VEPERMEVDLKLAG

-177 RDSDEWYVIYSRR
+177 RDSDDWYVIYSGR

-196 KEAGRRCLAA
+196 KQAGRRCLAA

-218 LDGADG
+218 LDSEDG
-224 RTLAVESRMNP
+224 RMLAVESRMNP

-253 GTEALSMC
+253 GTDVLSRCIREA
-261 VRKAVNEMLGSLAE
+261 VDEMLGVLTG
-275 DAGIRRE
+275 DAGISRQ
-282 DVFQVCVV
+282 DIFQVCIV

-327 GLSVQERAELIMLP
+327 GLDVQRKAELIMLP

-356 AIRQDLR
+356 ALRQDQKD
-363 EEISLMIDIGTNGE
+363 EISLMIDIGTNGE

-382 RERMVTCST
+382 RNRLVTCST

-401 IECGMRGADG
+401 IECGMRGAAG

-418 EDGKWSYTTVGNKPA
+418 ENGKWDYTTVGNQPA

-445 AGLLDAGILD
+445 AGLLDAGMLD
-455 ENGVLRSGQ
+455 ENGALSSGQ
-464 EKQGVFIL
+464 EKQGVFML
-472 VPPEQSGNE
+472 VPLEQAGNE

-501 AAGIRMLMEK
+501 AAGIQMLMK
-511 LGITEDEIS
+511 RLGITEEEIC

-536 AGKISLLPATLV
+536 AGKIGLLPAALV

-569 KEMLEMD
+569 REMLEMD
-576 ELVRK
+576 ELVGK
-581 TEFIELAASADFQDY
+581 IDFVELAASGDFQDY
-596 FIDELGFEIDE
+596 FIDELGFEANE

>member
-1 MEKGDAQ
+1 
-8 KNIFLSWL
+8 
-16 LVIVMFELEMWEVFM
+16 M
-31 AWVKFVREGI
+31 AWVKFVRGD
-41 EIEVNAGMS
+41 IEVEVEAGTS
-50 VLEAEIQAG
+50 VLEAEIKAG

-68 LGKCGKCLVKMNGEV
+68 LGKCGKCLVKINGEV
-83 VKACQMQIG
+83 VKACQVRIG
-92 EGEICVV
+92 EGETCVV
-99 ETLDGAG
+99 ETLDRAG
-106 NEKILTDGFNREVVL
+106 SEKILTDGFNREVVF
-121 EPGLKMAQVKLEKA
+121 EPGLRMAQVKLEKA
-135 KTGEKRSDWQRLL
+135 NPGEKRSDWQRLL
-148 DTLAEADGE
+148 DALAEKDIGVKPGQLEA
-157 VEPEQMEVDLKLAG
+157 DLKLAG

-177 RDSDEWYVIYSRR
+177 RDSDDWYVIYSRR

-218 LDGADG
+218 LDGEDG

-253 GTEALSMC
+253 GTDVLSQC
-261 VRKAVNEMLGSLAE
+261 IRETVNEMLGVLAKE
-275 DAGIRRE
+275 SGISRE
-282 DVFQVCVV
+282 DIFQVCIV

-327 GLSVQERAELIMLP
+327 GLNVQGKAELIMLP

-347 GADTCGCLL
+347 GADTCGCVL
-356 AIRQDLR
+356 AVRQDLK

-382 RERMVTCST
+382 RTRLVTCST

-401 IECGMRGADG
+401 IECGMRGAAG
-411 AVDHVKY
+411 AVDHVKF
-418 EDGKWSYTTVGNKPA
+418 ENGKWSYTTVGNKPA

-445 AGLLDAGILD
+445 AGLLDAGMLD
-455 ENGVLRSGQ
+455 ENGVLSSGQ
-464 EKQGVFIL
+464 ENQSVFML
-472 VPPEQSGNE
+472 VSPEKAGNE

-501 AAGIRMLMEK
+501 AAGIQMLMEQ

-536 AGKISLLPATLV
+536 AGRIGLLPETLAE
-548 KKVKPVGNAAGEGA
+548 KVKPVGNAAGEGA
-562 KIALVNE
+562 KIALINE

-576 ELVRK
+576 ELVRRID
-581 TEFIELAASADFQDY
+581 FVELAASAEFQDY
-596 FIDELGFEIDE
+596 FIDELGFEIDK

>member
-1 MEKGDAQ
+1 
-8 KNIFLSWL
+8 
-16 LVIVMFELEMWEVFM
+16 M
-31 AWVKFVREGI
+31 AWVNFVREGKR
-41 EIEVNAGMS
+41 IEVEDGES
-50 VLEAEIQAG
+50 VLEAEIRAG

-68 LGKCGKCLVKMNGEV
+68 LGKCGKCLVKIDGEV
-83 VKACQMQIG
+83 VKACQVRAGG
-92 EGEICVV
+92 EPEHKEYIV
-99 ETLDGAG
+99 ETLERSGD
-106 NEKILTDGFNREVVL
+106 EKILTDGFNREVVFA
-121 EPGLKMAQVKLEKA
+121 PGVRMEKVVLEKA
-135 KTGEKRSDWQRLL
+135 KPGEKRSDWQRLL
-148 DTLAEADGE
+148 DALAETDSG
-157 VEPEQMEVDLKLAG
+157 VEPERMEADLKLAG

-177 RDSDEWYVIYSRR
+177 RDSDDWYVIYSGR
-190 RILEMR
+190 RIMELR
-196 KEAGRRCLAA
+196 KEVGRRCLVA

-218 LDGADG
+218 LDGEDG

-253 GTEALSMC
+253 GTDVLSQC
-261 VRKAVNEMLGSLAE
+261 IREAVNEMLGVLAGA
-275 DAGIRRE
+275 AGISR
-282 DVFQVCVV
+282 DDIFQVCIV

-327 GLSVQERAELIMLP
+327 GLDVQRKAELIMLP

-356 AIRQDLR
+356 TLRQDLKD
-363 EEISLMIDIGTNGE
+363 EISLMIDIGTNGE

-382 RERMVTCST
+382 KERLVTCST

-401 IECGMRGADG
+401 IECGMRGAAG
-411 AVDHVKY
+411 AVDHVKF
-418 EDGKWSYTTVGNKPA
+418 EDGKWSYTTVGDKPA

-445 AGLLDAGILD
+445 AGLLDAGMLD
-455 ENGVLRSGQ
+455 ENGVLSSGQ
-464 EKQGVFIL
+464 EKPGVFVL
-472 VPPEQSGNE
+472 VPKEQAGTE
-481 RGVYLTQKDIGEVQL
+481 KGVYITQKDIGEVQL

-501 AAGIRMLMEK
+501 AAGIQMLEK
-511 LGITEDEIS
+511 QLGIMEDQID

-536 AGKISLLPATLV
+536 AGRIGLFPETLV
-548 KKVKPVGNAAGEGA
+548 RKVKPVGNAAGEGA

-569 KEMLEMD
+569 REMLEMD

-581 TEFIELAASADFQDY
+581 IDFVELAASVDFQDY
-596 FIDELGFEIDE
+596 FIDELGFEMSE

>member
-1 MEKGDAQ
+1 
-8 KNIFLSWL
+8 
-16 LVIVMFELEMWEVFM
+16 M
-31 AWVKFVREGI
+31 AWVKFVRENI
-41 EIEVNAGMS
+41 EIEMEDGAS
-50 VLEAEIQAG
+50 VLEAEIRAG

-68 LGKCGKCLVKMNGEV
+68 LGKCGKCLVKINGEV
-83 VKACQMQIG
+83 VKACQVRIS
-92 EGEICVV
+92 EGETCVV
-99 ETLDGAG
+99 ETLDRAG
-106 NEKILTDGFNREVVL
+106 SEKILTDGFNREVVF
-121 EPGLKMAQVKLEKA
+121 EPGLRMVQVELEKA
-135 KTGEKRSDWQRLL
+135 RPGEKRSDWQRLL
-148 DTLAEADGE
+148 DELAEMDSD
-157 VEPEQMEVDLKLAG
+157 VEPERMEVDLKLAG

-177 RDSDEWYVIYSRR
+177 RDSDDWYVIYSGR

-196 KEAGRRCLAA
+196 KQAGRRCLAA

-218 LDGADG
+218 LDSEDG
-224 RTLAVESRMNP
+224 RMLAVESRMNP

-246 ANYALEH
+246 AKYALEH
-253 GTEALSMC
+253 GTDVLSRC
-261 VRKAVNEMLGSLAE
+261 IREAVNEMLGVLAG
-275 DAGIRRE
+275 DAGISRE
-282 DVFQVCVV
+282 DIFQVCIV

-327 GLSVQERAELIMLP
+327 GLDVQRKAELIMLP

-356 AIRQDLR
+356 ALRQDQKD
-363 EEISLMIDIGTNGE
+363 EISLMIDIGTNGE

-382 RERMVTCST
+382 RNRLVTCST

-401 IECGMRGADG
+401 IECGMRGAAG

-418 EDGKWSYTTVGNKPA
+418 ENGKWDYTTVGNQPA

-445 AGLLDAGILD
+445 AGLLDAGMLD
-455 ENGVLRSGQ
+455 ENGALSSGQ
-464 EKQGVFIL
+464 EKQGVFML
-472 VPPEQSGNE
+472 VPLEQAGNE

-501 AAGIRMLMEK
+501 AAGIQMLMK
-511 LGITEDEIS
+511 RLGITEEEIC

-536 AGKISLLPATLV
+536 AGKIGLLPAALV

-569 KEMLEMD
+569 REMLEMD
-576 ELVRK
+576 ELVGK
-581 TEFIELAASADFQDY
+581 IDFVELAASGDFQDY
-596 FIDELGFEIDE
+596 FIDELGFEANE